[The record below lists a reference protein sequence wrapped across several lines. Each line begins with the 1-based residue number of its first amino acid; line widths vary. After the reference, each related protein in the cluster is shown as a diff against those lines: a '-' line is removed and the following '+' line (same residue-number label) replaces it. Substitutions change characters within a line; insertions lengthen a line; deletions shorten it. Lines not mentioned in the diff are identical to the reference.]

1 MALPN
6 TLALTAAK
14 APIKR
19 LIPIL
24 LGGAGL
30 VLLGGGGILV
40 GLNSKLTSLQTSA
53 QQKDAE
59 VSSSEQIAHRYQATQ
74 DSYNQTQAHIQFL
87 ETSVSDK
94 AFVPTLLAQLQSL
107 AAQTHLTVSA
117 VRPTASP
124 PAAAPAPAQA
134 GADSGTA
141 VGVKKAPA
149 PPPYD
154 TLDVAVDVSGTY
166 ADTSMFVYSLTRF
179 PKIVSVDSVQMHPGT
194 AAVPGGPIPVAT
206 SLKLTAFMFHDAPA
220 AGSPP
225 AGQVGAPVSPA
236 VAAASVPAAAASAAP
251 MPVPAGIVPPA
262 ASGTVGGAVGRAA
275 AGAAAAAAQAN
286 SRSSAELKTL

>member
-1 MALPN
+1 MSSPGSRP
-6 TLALTAAK
+6 AA
-14 APIKR
+14 KR

-59 VSSSEQIAHRYQATQ
+59 VSSNQQIAHRYQTTL
-74 DSYNQTQAHIQFL
+74 DDYTKTQARLQYL

-94 AFVPTLLAQLQSL
+94 SYVPTLLAQLQEL

-117 VRPTASP
+117 VRPSAP
-124 PAAAPAPAQA
+124 PPAAPAAAPVA
-134 GADSGTA
+134 SGTGDAAA
-141 VGVKKAPA
+141 VGAKKAPP

-154 TLDVAVDVSGTY
+154 TLDVAVDVSGSY
-166 ADTSMFVYSLTRF
+166 ADTSMFLYSLTRF
-179 PKIVSVDSVQMHPGT
+179 PKIISVGSVEMHPGQ
-194 AAVPGGPIPVAT
+194 AVPGGPMVLAT
-206 SLKLTAFMFHDAPA
+206 SLKLTAFMFHDTPDA
-220 AGSPP
+220 APP
-225 AGQVGAPVSPA
+225 AGLPN
-236 VAAASVPAAAASAAP
+236 ASVAQMPAS
-251 MPVPAGIVPPA
+251 VVPPPE

-275 AGAAAAAAQAN
+275 FGAVSATQAAGT
-286 SRSSAELKTL
+286 RSAGEVKAF